1 MLTPLRVLILEDRP
15 DDAELLAHELRRAGF
30 DADWRRA
37 ENEPEYLAHLEAP
50 LDLILADYS
59 LPEFDAIR
67 ALQLLRMREVDI
79 PLIVVTGS
87 ISEDAAVEC
96 IKLGAADYLLKD
108 RLARLGSAV
117 RQALTQQELR
127 SYKRMAEAALQES
140 EERFRAIFHS
150 TALGIAIVDTDG
162 RLIMSNPAFQEML
175 GYTGEE
181 LQHMAFIEYTHPDD
195 VDSSLK
201 RFNELVAGECGRY
214 QIEKRYVQKGG
225 QLLWVRLSIS
235 LAHNADN
242 APQFVIVTVED
253 ITTRRQ
259 ADETRAR
266 LAAVVDSSDDAII
279 SIGPD
284 RKVLSWNRGA
294 EQIYG
299 YAAEEI
305 VG

>member
-67 ALQLLRMREVDI
+67 ALQLLRMREADI
-79 PLIVVTGS
+79 PLIVITGS

-96 IKLGAADYLLKD
+96 IKLGAADYLFKD

-150 TALGIAIVDTDG
+150 TALGIAIVDIDG

-181 LQHMAFIEYTHPDD
+181 LQH
-195 VDSSLK
+195 
-201 RFNELVAGECGRY
+201 
-214 QIEKRYVQKGG
+214 
-225 QLLWVRLSIS
+225 
-235 LAHNADN
+235 
-242 APQFVIVTVED
+242 
-253 ITTRRQ
+253 
-259 ADETRAR
+259 
-266 LAAVVDSSDDAII
+266 
-279 SIGPD
+279 
-284 RKVLSWNRGA
+284 
-294 EQIYG
+294 
-299 YAAEEI
+299 
-305 VG
+305 